1 MPEIARLLDVSVS
14 TIRRRMREYHLSI
27 RDTYSDISDAELDA
41 IVSETQRQYPAWGN
55 RQMYGSLLSRGIRV
69 QFQRVRE
76 AQCRID
82 PNGTMLRRLHHLQRR
97 RYSVRGP
104 QHLWNMDG
112 NHKLIRFVSMVYMAY
127 MYNFICST

>member
-1 MPEIARLLDVSVS
+1 
-14 TIRRRMREYHLSI
+14 MREYHLSI